1 MCASAGAGAVALACV
16 LPAAQAQTASP
27 TAQQE
32 VRLDVT
38 AFRIE
43 GNTLLPQDVLESA
56 LAPFKGQRSL
66 AELKQATAAVQEQY
80 RQAGYGAV
88 VAYLPEQRGT
98 DGVVTVRVLEGRV
111 GRVVVLG
118 NTLFSEA
125 NIRRSLPLLVEG
137 QTPQVQRLDAQIQ
150 LANENPAKQLAVV
163 LEPGQQQGEVD
174 ARINVTERSVGA
186 WSLSADNTGNHQTG
200 WYRVGLAYQNF
211 GLWDRD
217 HQLMLQAQTSPD
229 HVDQVKIFSGSY
241 RIPFYGQGLAWDL
254 YGAYSSVDGGST
266 STAAGALQFNGRGR
280 VLGTRLTKLLP
291 RQGERDQRVV
301 LGLDQRAYLNDC
313 AIAGLPA
320 GVCGG
325 SGESVTVQPLSLEY
339 QLQQGGAWPAGMN
352 IALVH
357 NLALG
362 GRNSGQADFDAV
374 RPGARRDYS
383 IVRLGGFVQV
393 GLPQDWRLQARAN
406 GQLTNTALVPGEQY
420 GLAGASAVRGYEERE
435 VSGDQGASASIEL
448 VGPELGAAIS
458 ASIQSLRLL
467 AFVDAGRVWNRGGA
481 PCLGNR
487 DACTLASVGLGM
499 RLVAG
504 GLQLRLDLAETL
516 KAGTRTERHDLGL
529 HLQASYSFH

>member
-1 MCASAGAGAVALACV
+1 MAAPGLLALACA
-16 LPAAQAQTASP
+16 LSTAQAQTA
-27 TAQQE
+27 AVAVQRE
-32 VRLDVT
+32 ARLEVT

-43 GNTLLPQDVLESA
+43 GNTLLPEASLQAV
-56 LAPFKGQRSL
+56 LAPFKGERSL
-66 AELKQATAAVQEQY
+66 ADLKQAAAAVQEQY

-88 VAYLPEQRGT
+88 IAYLPEQRRA
-98 DGVVTVRVLEGRV
+98 DGAVTIRVLEGRV

-118 NTLFSEA
+118 NTAFSEA

-174 ARINVTERSVGA
+174 ARINVTERPVGA
-186 WSLSADNTGNHQTG
+186 WSLSADNTGNRETG
-200 WYRVGLAYQNF
+200 RYRVGLAYQNF
-211 GLWDRD
+211 ALWDLD

-325 SGESVTVQPLSLEY
+325 AGESVTVQPLSLEY
-339 QLQQGGAWPAGMN
+339 QLQQGGALPYGAN

-357 NLALG
+357 NLGLG
-362 GRNSGQADFDAV
+362 GRNSGQADFEAV

-383 IVRLGGFVQV
+383 IARLGGFVQV
-393 GLPQDWRLQARAN
+393 GLPRDWRVQARAN
-406 GQLTNTALVPGEQY
+406 GQLSNTALVPGEQY

-435 VSGDQGASASIEL
+435 VSGDQGVSGSIEL
-448 VGPELGAAIS
+448 VGPELGAALS
-458 ASIQSLRLL
+458 ESIQSLRLL

-487 DACTLASVGLGM
+487 DACSLASVGLGM

-504 GLQLRLDLAETL
+504 GLQLRVDLADAL
-516 KAGTRTERHDLGL
+516 KAGTRTDRHDLGL
-529 HLQASYSFH
+529 HLQAIYSFH